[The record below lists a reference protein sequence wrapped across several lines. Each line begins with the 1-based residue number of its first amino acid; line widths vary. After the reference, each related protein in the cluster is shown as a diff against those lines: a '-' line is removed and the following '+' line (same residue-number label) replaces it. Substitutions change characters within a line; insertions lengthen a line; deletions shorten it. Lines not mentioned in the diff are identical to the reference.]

1 MSKFRILVAAALAL
15 TLAACGKSAPSPITT
30 DDMVMGSATAPVTV
44 IEYASVAC
52 PVCADFNNTQFAAF
66 KKAYI
71 DSGQVK
77 YVFREILAHDTHM
90 AAAGFLTAR
99 CAGKDKYF
107 DVVDA
112 IFKDQNN
119 IEGDV
124 NAGLL
129 KVAKQAGLSEDQ
141 FKACLADTKAIDALN
156 ARVDKNSEEGKITG
170 TPTFDIDGQRIDS
183 RPQPGELEAA
193 VAAAKAKK
201 K

>member
-1 MSKFRILVAAALAL
+1 MSKFRTLAAAIGAL
-15 TLAACGKSAPSPITT
+15 TLAACSKTAIAPVTT
-30 DDMVMGSATAPVTV
+30 DDMVLGQDNAPVTV

-52 PVCADFNNTQFAAF
+52 PVCGEFNNKQFPAF

-71 DSGQVK
+71 DSGQVR

-107 DVVDA
+107 DAIDA
-112 IFKDQNN
+112 IFRDQAN

-124 NAGLL
+124 NGGLL
-129 KVAKQAGLSEDQ
+129 KVAKQVGLNEKQ
-141 FKACLADTKAIDALN
+141 FQECLADTKAIDALN
-156 ARVDKNSEEGKITG
+156 ARVMKNSTEGNITG
-170 TPTFDIDGQRIDS
+170 TPTFDINGHRIES
-183 RPQPGELEAA
+183 LPQAGELEAA
-193 VAAAKAKK
+193 VAAAAKK